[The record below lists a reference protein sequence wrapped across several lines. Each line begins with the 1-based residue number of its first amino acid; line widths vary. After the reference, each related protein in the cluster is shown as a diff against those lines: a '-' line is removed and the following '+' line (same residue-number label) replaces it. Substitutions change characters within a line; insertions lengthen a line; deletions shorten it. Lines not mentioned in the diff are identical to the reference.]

1 MILAM
6 LRKRAEGVLSFC
18 LFVLADV
25 GYRQTALFGGL
36 SHQDK
41 DNER

>member
-6 LRKRAEGVLSFC
+6 LRKRAEGLLGFC

-25 GYRQTALFGGL
+25 GYRQTVLFGGFT
-36 SHQDK
+36 HQDK
-41 DNER
+41 DNEL